1 MSTGGRLKELRAR
14 IDRLDEEIQ
23 ARISERAG
31 FARDI
36 AILKTKD
43 GNGSLYRPER
53 ESEILRR
60 VVARN
65 TGPLSAAEMARLFRE
80 IISACLA
87 IESPMRVAY
96 LGPPGTFTQAATL
109 KHFGHSVEAVPL
121 TSIGDVFREVEA
133 GRTGFG
139 VVPIENSTE
148 GVINHTLDLFVDS
161 PLRICG
167 EVEVRI
173 HHQLLGKGTFTRGT
187 RGAKRLLSHAQ
198 SLAQCR
204 HWLDANLPGVER
216 IAVASNAEAARRAAR
231 EKGILAIASETAAEL
246 YGLRVLAKNIEDEPD
261 NTTRFLIIGKLD
273 TEPSGTDKSSLM
285 LSGHNRAGSLA
296 ALLAPLSRHA
306 INMTRIESRPS
317 RRALWEYVFFVDIEG
332 HRCDE
337 AVSKALADLEKGAA
351 FFKFLGSYPRAVL

>member
-14 IDRLDEEIQ
+14 IDRLDEKIQ
-23 ARISERAG
+23 QLISERASC
-31 FARDI
+31 ARDI
-36 AILKTKD
+36 AILKIKD

-53 ESEILRR
+53 ESEILRA

-65 TGPLSAAEMARLFRE
+65 TGPLPAAEMARLFRE

-87 IESPMRVAY
+87 IESPLRVAY
-96 LGPPGTFTQAATL
+96 LGPSGTFTQAATL
-109 KHFGHSVEAVPL
+109 KHFGHSIDQAPL
-121 TSIGDVFREVEA
+121 TSIADVFRDVEA
-133 GRTGFG
+133 GRASFG

-173 HHQLLGKGTFTRGT
+173 HHQLLGKARSA

-216 IAVASNAEAARRAAR
+216 VAVASNAEAARRTAR
-231 EKGILAIASETAAEL
+231 EKGTLAIASETAAEL

-273 TEPSGTDKSSLM
+273 TQPSGTDKSSLM

-296 ALLAPLSRHA
+296 ALLAPLSRYA

-332 HRCDE
+332 HRSDP
-337 AVSKALADLEKGAA
+337 AVSKALADLEKEAA